1 MLRET
6 FWVYVSVW
14 LTADFQMCASSGALG
29 AGSLFYITGVSFS
42 LSLNLCF
49 SLSLYLLA
57 SACSLALNQ
66 DMNKNK
72 INKTPFV
79 ILNCH
84 VFEF

>member
-57 SACSLALNQ
+57 SACSLSLNP
-66 DMNKNK
+66 MNKNK

-79 ILNCH
+79 ILNCR